1 MLTDE
6 DIKKLI
12 EVFATREEVTTK
24 KDFDELREQF
34 SELQTAV
41 DSYAKKQTPTFKKWL
56 CSPTRWTATNGGS
69 NKLPTSSALNQN
81 TTSATPDTSNNQK
94 GEYVGNG
101 RR

>member
-41 DSYAKKQTPTFKKWL
+41 DSYAKKADTYFQEMLMLAHKVDRHERWL
-56 CSPTRWTATNGGS
+56 QQIAA
-69 NKLPTSSALNQN
+69 KLDIKL
-81 TTSATPDTSNNQK
+81 
-94 GEYVGNG
+94 EYD
-101 RR
+101 